1 MFRKL
6 EPLGTDTKNMDCSR
20 LVTMLHLE
28 IKKGEDDMKT
38 SDVQKYLK
46 ETAFC
51 MKRLKTDT
59 KGCDKLTSN
68 ETNFSDS
75 WFSGV
80 KKYKGAVSAGVNY
93 CGPVKTSNKGLC
105 LATL

>member
-1 MFRKL
+1 MGAIQFFSTPKGDLTHYSYMFRKL

-51 MKRLKTDT
+51 MKRLK
-59 KGCDKLTSN
+59 KRILKVVIN
-68 ETNFSDS
+68 
-75 WFSGV
+75 
-80 KKYKGAVSAGVNY
+80 
-93 CGPVKTSNKGLC
+93 
-105 LATL
+105 